1 MLSFIAF
8 IFNNKNLILS
18 IKALCDI
25 DFSESTL
32 RMNLINCL
40 FYLREK
46 LDNLITYFSMFPN
59 LLGGGWVS
67 VLKEVY
73 ELYK

>member
-1 MLSFIAF
+1 MFSFIVF
-8 IFNNKNLILS
+8 IFNNKNLILF
-18 IKALCDI
+18 IKVFCDI
-25 DFSESTL
+25 DFSESML

-40 FYLREK
+40 FYFCEK
-46 LDNLITYFSMFPN
+46 FDNLIIYFLMFLN
-59 LLGGGWVS
+59 LLGGGWVF